1 LYGFEV
7 LILKIIFKIKIYYFK
22 ILFKNKKKRH
32 PIGDLQTIPNMISPF
47 LYKLQC
53 QLLYLPKMVEPQETK

>member
-7 LILKIIFKIKIYYFK
+7 LTLKIIFKIKIYYLK
-22 ILFKNKKKRH
+22 IKIKRH

>member
-22 ILFKNKKKRH
+22 IKIKRL

-53 QLLYLPKMVEPQETK
+53 QLLYLPKMVEPQEAK